1 MVSSSDG
8 CWEEKE
14 VVDQEGCEHSLA
26 ATYSTH
32 WLSRLTPLFY
42 FKLGCQPLTVPL
54 EATYLVEETASS
66 VTYNGLAQF
75 LTHSIYSIKFFFPS
89 FFKPDVQSSMNY
101 FLTLLR
107 SALQLPLGSWLPAWE
122 PVVCLMSTPPNLY
135 TYYFILT
142 GWGCSAIQQLKH
154 NQNSLMLIV
163 HGINE
168 HQWSFQI
175 LAQEASESKLLD
187 MLNVQ
192 WCQKKILCFFVPGSQ
207 VSYTVNLM
215 KKVNLFSFLCF
226 SFHRDSFLN
235 HQEGIKIVVLT
246 QGSNR

>member
-1 MVSSSDG
+1 
-8 CWEEKE
+8 
-14 VVDQEGCEHSLA
+14 
-26 ATYSTH
+26 
-32 WLSRLTPLFY
+32 
-42 FKLGCQPLTVPL
+42 
-54 EATYLVEETASS
+54 
-66 VTYNGLAQF
+66 
-75 LTHSIYSIKFFFPS
+75 
-89 FFKPDVQSSMNY
+89 MNC

-122 PVVCLMSTPPNLY
+122 PVVCLMSTPPNPY

-192 WCQKKILCFFVPGSQ
+192 WCQKKILFFCSGKSSILYSQFNEESQSVFLSLLLVPQRLVSQ
-207 VSYTVNLM
+207 PPGRYKNCCL
-215 KKVNLFSFLCF
+215 
-226 SFHRDSFLN
+226 DSGL
-235 HQEGIKIVVLT
+235 
-246 QGSNR
+246 